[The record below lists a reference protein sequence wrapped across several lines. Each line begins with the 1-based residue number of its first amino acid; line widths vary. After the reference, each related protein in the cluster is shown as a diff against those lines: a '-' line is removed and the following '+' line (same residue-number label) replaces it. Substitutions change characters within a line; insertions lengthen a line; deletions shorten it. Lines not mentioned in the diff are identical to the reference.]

1 MLKPTPAVVFL
12 ALLLSV
18 GCTKKTETKAVSSPL
33 AATSFENLDGWLA
46 DAPAL
51 ASLTR
56 DKAHTGQYSTMVG
69 PSHEFSLG
77 YSNPLS
83 RLAPDWPGKLTVGAW
98 VYLPNEQAKAKLVV
112 EIKKTNTASAN
123 LFWEGLE
130 LTQPVKVYNKWQYV
144 EHTVTL
150 PPAATANSRL
160 LVYVWRAD
168 SRQPVYMDDLSISL
182 ASQK

>member
-1 MLKPTPAVVFL
+1 MLKPAPVILFL
-12 ALLLSV
+12 ALLSV
-18 GCTKKTETKAVSSPL
+18 GCSKKTDSKTIGGPL

-46 DAPAL
+46 DSPAL
-51 ASLTR
+51 YSLTR

-69 PSHEFSLG
+69 PNHEFSLG

-83 RLAPDWPGKLTVGAW
+83 RLAPDWPGKLTIGAW
-98 VYLPNEQAKAKLVV
+98 VYVPNEQATAKLVV
-112 EIKKTNTASAN
+112 EIKKTNSASAN
-123 LFWEGLE
+123 LFWEGLAI
-130 LTQPVKVYNKWQYV
+130 TQPVKVYNKWQYV

-160 LVYVWRAD
+160 LVYLWRAD

-182 ASQK
+182 ANQK